1 MWNSITDYFYPE
13 DLQRAKFTEEK
24 EQKEDPNEL
33 IKIIMG
39 NSYLRRQLC
48 SFYSWKFITI
58 DKIKNLDKSFKYWCA
73 FIRISKL
80 YNEEVP
86 EINYTTTIEHYD
98 FWYEWYKENS

>member
-1 MWNSITDYFYPE
+1 MPRRVYPE

-48 SFYSWKFITI
+48 SFYSLFENLSNLMRKKF
-58 DKIKNLDKSFKYWCA
+58 S
-73 FIRISKL
+73 ISW
-80 YNEEVP
+80 
-86 EINYTTTIEHYD
+86 
-98 FWYEWYKENS
+98 F